1 MRTITFLLRSRVGNA
16 RAQSARILRERVLVI
31 YLYLPL
37 AVQLCAVS
45 IDYEC
50 EKGKA
55 YTYVEVIMMR
65 AESEEVKE
73 E

>member
-1 MRTITFLLRSRVGNA
+1 MPISLSTIVGRRT
-16 RAQSARILRERVLVI
+16 QSERILHARVLVT

-50 EKGKA
+50 EEGKA
-55 YTYVEVIMMR
+55 YTYVEVMTAR
-65 AESEEVKE
+65 ARNQERRSKR
-73 E
+73 